1 MRENGWTT
9 GTSFGAGRTVSSHK
23 RGHTLTKEVRMA
35 AMKPRTGDGPLE
47 VTKEGRGIVMRV
59 PLEGGGRLVVELN
72 ADEAGALEDALHQ
85 VVS

>member
-1 MRENGWTT
+1 MGKRQQGVTPGPT
-9 GTSFGAGRTVSSHK
+9 GSGACGRK
-23 RGHTLTKEVRMA
+23 GGCRMA

-72 ADEAGALEDALHQ
+72 ADEAGALGDALKD
-85 VVS
+85 VVG

>member
-1 MRENGWTT
+1 MIRVGRVLRTNDMREG
-9 GTSFGAGRTVSSHK
+9 
-23 RGHTLTKEVRMA
+23 VRMA

-72 ADEAGALEDALHQ
+72 AEEAGALGEALNG
-85 VVS
+85 VVG